1 MLREYLL
8 SLGYTDED
16 IKKIR
21 NTYPVY
27 KCGEEALYQNIKSL
41 YEFFVSFGYATE
53 QILKMTIERPQIF
66 CFNLEIIKHFSD
78 KNVDMDK

>member
-1 MLREYLL
+1 MKIIKCSGS
-8 SLGYTDED
+8 SLKSYED
-16 IKKIR
+16 RKKI
-21 NTYPVY
+21 
-27 KCGEEALYQNIKSL
+27 YQNIKSL